1 VQEANLALFDYSEV
15 SPTVKALRSSF
26 FGAPFLTFQTKVA
39 PLLLRTA
46 RRHPMRF
53 LPYVMMAASMQA
65 VFGGLPFVDDDWDK
79 IKKLLPEWARDRG
92 HMFLLPW
99 KNMDGNVQAI
109 DVSYFFP
116 WTAFIEVGRAVFQG
130 RFKEAAFEGGI
141 IGPGWQLAAAVTTG
155 KDAWSGRDIINE
167 NDSKADKMFDIL
179 SYGAQM
185 SMPPFLTRRGILSM
199 DSLLEAAVRLDHREI
214 EGKMADA
221 MMGKVNR
228 YGEPKRD
235 YIQAMLSLVGLNSY
249 NINPNARSVEVKRF
263 IGDQRRLKREMSGIK
278 KDRSLSTKQ
287 KKRQVN
293 NLRERIDR
301 KREDRRR
308 YQRETAGIEMKW

>member
-1 VQEANLALFDYSEV
+1 
-15 SPTVKALRSSF
+15 
-26 FGAPFLTFQTKVA
+26 
-39 PLLLRTA
+39 
-46 RRHPMRF
+46 
-53 LPYVMMAASMQA
+53 
-65 VFGGLPFVDDDWDK
+65 
-79 IKKLLPEWARDRG
+79 
-92 HMFLLPW
+92 MFLLPW

-116 WTAFIEVGRAVFQG
+116 WTAFIEVGRAVGQG
-130 RFKEAAFEGGI
+130 KFKEAAFEGGI
-141 IGPGWQLAAAVTTG
+141 IGSGFQLAAAVITG

-167 NDSKADKMFDIL
+167 NDSMSDKMFDIL

-214 EGKMADA
+214 EGKLADA

-249 NINPNARSVEVKRF
+249 NINPNARSVEVRRF
-263 IGDQRRLKREMSGIK
+263 MSDQRRLKREMSGIK
-278 KDRSLSTKQ
+278 RDKSLSTKQ

-308 YQRETAGIEMKW
+308 YQRETSGIVMKW